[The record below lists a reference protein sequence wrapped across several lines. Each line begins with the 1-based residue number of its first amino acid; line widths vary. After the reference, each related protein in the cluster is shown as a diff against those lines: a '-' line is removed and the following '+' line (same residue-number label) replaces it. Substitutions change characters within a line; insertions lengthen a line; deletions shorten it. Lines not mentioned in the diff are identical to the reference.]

1 MRTDAGGFLAGLL
14 LAALAAPV
22 GVSGA
27 VFLLPVQLNLLGVP
41 NPQLTPTN
49 LLFNVISGPGA
60 LVAYLRRGGVDGGL
74 TARIVAGSAPG
85 VVVGAVLRVY
95 VAEDLTT
102 FRVVAAA
109 VLLPTGLLILRR
121 RRPSGFVPRWPP
133 ALITGL
139 AFVVGIAGG
148 LYGIGGGSLLG
159 PLLVSGGYAVSR
171 VAPAALVSTFVTSVI
186 GVATYA
192 LLTIDRGSS
201 VSPDWSLGIACGL
214 GGLVGGYA
222 GARLQ
227 PRLPERLLRG
237 LLGGL
242 ALALAV
248 LYAVQAALG

>member
-1 MRTDAGGFLAGLL
+1 MMTDAGGFLAGLL

-27 VFLLPVQLNLLGVP
+27 VFLLPVQLNLLGVA

-60 LVAYLRRGGVDGGL
+60 LVAYLRRGRVDGRL
-74 TARIVAGSAPG
+74 AARIVAGSGPG
-85 VVVGAVLRVY
+85 MVLGAVLRVY

-102 FRVVAAA
+102 FRLVAAA

-121 RRPSGFVPRWPP
+121 KPSGRAVPRWS
-133 ALITGL
+133 ATAITLL
-139 AFVVGIAGG
+139 AFVVGTAGG

-159 PLLVSGGYAVSR
+159 PLLVSGGFAVSR
-171 VAPAALVSTFVTSVI
+171 IAPAALVSTFATSVI

-192 LLTIDRGSS
+192 LLAIDRGSS
-201 VSPDWSLGIACGL
+201 VSPDWSLGVACGL
-214 GGLVGGYA
+214 GGLVGGYL

-227 PRLPERLLRG
+227 PRLPEELLRI
-237 LLGGL
+237 LLGSL

-248 LYAVQAALG
+248 LYAAQAALG